1 LHPHDGD
8 LDECVSRGGRAVRAV
23 ALIVVLLVGAVG
35 AGCTIQ
41 LAPNDDLVRRVGV
54 LEADMRATR
63 AWSEEFARQVSAEF
77 EARPRAVEEEE

>member
-1 LHPHDGD
+1 M
-8 LDECVSRGGRAVRAV
+8 RAAIIGVG
-23 ALIVVLLVGAVG
+23 LLVAT